1 MALFCDKSSLVT
13 ESDVEQK
20 LIYAFLTAPIPMGF
34 GLNDTQILTKHI
46 LRQQLI
52 GKGQKQKY
60 YFPDYLISIRGI
72 PVCVVEAKK
81 PEEDLEN
88 AFAEARLYATEV
100 NATFPHR
107 INSCKYIIVCNGNET
122 WAGYFDQA
130 EPVIKLS
137 FENFSTE
144 NHEYVDF
151 LDFCSLEKMTAIAN
165 QPYINIRGNS
175 HYNTPVSQLKG
186 KRVQNETIQDNAF
199 GRTFIIENRTIFDP
213 QTEEDRSIIVD
224 NAYISS
230 AKREQHIDP
239 IYKEIRK
246 FEMPNQESYISIATK
261 EPTELVQKITQRV
274 EEKVEAYSFM
284 LLIGNVGS
292 GKTTFIRYFKRVS
305 NFLGGCQFLAAT
317 IIL

>member
-1 MALFCDKSSLVT
+1 MALFCEKSSLVT

-81 PEEDLEN
+81 PEEGLEN

-122 WAGYFDQA
+122 WAGYFD
-130 EPVIKLS
+130 KL
-137 FENFSTE
+137 
-144 NHEYVDF
+144 
-151 LDFCSLEKMTAIAN
+151 
-165 QPYINIRGNS
+165 
-175 HYNTPVSQLKG
+175 
-186 KRVQNETIQDNAF
+186 
-199 GRTFIIENRTIFDP
+199 NR
-213 QTEEDRSIIVD
+213 
-224 NAYISS
+224 
-230 AKREQHIDP
+230 
-239 IYKEIRK
+239 
-246 FEMPNQESYISIATK
+246 
-261 EPTELVQKITQRV
+261 
-274 EEKVEAYSFM
+274 
-284 LLIGNVGS
+284 
-292 GKTTFIRYFKRVS
+292 
-305 NFLGGCQFLAAT
+305 
-317 IIL
+317 